1 MVFKLTRNYLSKKY
15 LFYLLVIESCYFYLM
30 QLPSYSSYKEIF
42 KDSDFPLAFVD
53 IDLLDKNIKAIK
65 SRAGNKKIRVA
76 SKSIRCK
83 YVLEHILKSDSI
95 YQGLM
100 TFTAREALTLLED
113 GFDDVLM
120 GYPVVNPREINEFCA
135 ATKSGKT
142 AVLMVD
148 CMEHF
153 QLIEEQAK
161 KHQVIQPVCIDV
173 DMSSDFPG
181 IHFGVYRSPINTV
194 EKFKKLV
201 DVAQAFPHVKIIGL
215 MGYEAQIAG
224 VGDNSPYNGVKNPI
238 IRLLKKSSIKEL
250 KDRRIACV
258 KYLVKKGLQPTLIN
272 GGGTG
277 SMESTRE
284 EDEVTEITV
293 GSGFFS
299 PALFDYYNNFHHL
312 PAAGFAIQ
320 IIRSPQKGMFTALGG
335 GYVASGGISLDKRP
349 KPYLPE
355 GIELTENEGTGEVQ
369 TPFNYKGKDH
379 LKIGDPIF
387 FRHSKA
393 GELCERFDKLYLIK
407 NGKFLETTP
416 TYRGL
421 GWTFL

>member
-1 MVFKLTRNYLSKKY
+1 
-15 LFYLLVIESCYFYLM
+15 M
-30 QLPSYSSYKEIF
+30 QLPTYTQYKEIF
-42 KDSDFPLAFVD
+42 KDSDFPLAYVD
-53 IDLLDKNIKAIK
+53 IDLLDENIRSIK

-100 TFTAREALTLLED
+100 TFTGREALTLLED

-120 GYPVVNPREINEFCA
+120 GYPVVNPRDLEGFCK

-148 CMEHF
+148 SIEHI
-153 QLIEEQAK
+153 QLIEDQAK
-161 KHQVIQPVCIDV
+161 KHDVIQPVCIDV

-201 DVAQAFPHVKIIGL
+201 DAAQVFPHVKIIGL

-224 VGDNSPYNGVKNPI
+224 VGDNSPYNGIKNPVI
-238 IRLLKKSSIKEL
+238 KLLKVFSIKEL
-250 KDRRIACV
+250 KNRRTACV
-258 KYLVKKGLQPTLIN
+258 KYLFEKGLQPTLIN

-320 IIRSPQKGMFTALGG
+320 IIRSPQKGMLTALGG
-335 GYVASGGISLDKRP
+335 GYIASGAISLDKQP

-355 GIELTENEGTGEVQ
+355 GIELTDNEGTGEVQ
-369 TPFNYKGKDH
+369 TPFNYKGKDS

-393 GELCERFDKLYLIK
+393 GELCERFDKMYLIK
-407 NGKFLETTP
+407 DGKVTGTTP

>member
-1 MVFKLTRNYLSKKY
+1 
-15 LFYLLVIESCYFYLM
+15 M
-30 QLPSYSSYKEIF
+30 QLPTYSQYKEIF
-42 KDSDFPLAFVD
+42 KDSDFPLAYVD
-53 IDLLDKNIKAIK
+53 LDLLDENIKAIK

-83 YVLEHILKSDSI
+83 YVLEHILKNDTI

-100 TFTAREALTLLED
+100 TFTAREALTLLKE

-120 GYPVVNPREINEFCA
+120 GYPVVNPREINEFCI

-148 CMEHF
+148 SVEHF

-161 KHQVIQPVCIDV
+161 KYSILQPVCIDV
-173 DMSSDFPG
+173 DMSSDYPG
-181 IHFGVYRSPINTV
+181 IHFGVYRSPVNTV
-194 EKFKKLV
+194 DKFKKLV
-201 DVAQAFPHVKIIGL
+201 DAAQAFTHVKIIGL

-224 VGDNSPYNGVKNPI
+224 VGDNSPYNGVKNPVI
-238 IRLLKKSSIKEL
+238 KLLKSFSIQEL
-250 KDRRIACV
+250 KNRRVACV
-258 KYLVKKGLQPTLIN
+258 QYLVKKGLKPTLIN

-277 SMESTRE
+277 SMESTKE

-335 GYVASGGISLDKRP
+335 GYVASGGISLDKQP

-355 GIELTENEGTGEVQ
+355 GIQLTDNEGTGEVQ
-369 TPFNYKGKDH
+369 TPFNYKGKDS

-393 GELCERFDKLYLIK
+393 GELCERFEKLHLIR
-407 NGKFLETTP
+407 NGKLVATTP

>member
-1 MVFKLTRNYLSKKY
+1 
-15 LFYLLVIESCYFYLM
+15 M
-30 QLPSYSSYKEIF
+30 QLPTYTQYKDIF
-42 KDSDFPLAFVD
+42 KDSDFPLAYVD
-53 IDLLDKNIKAIK
+53 LDLLNENIKAIK
-65 SRAGNKKIRVA
+65 NRAGNKKIRVA

-100 TFTAREALTLLED
+100 TFTAREALTLLDE

-120 GYPVVNPREINEFCA
+120 GYPVVNPRELEGFCK
-135 ATKSGKT
+135 ATKSGKS

-148 CMEHF
+148 SIEHF
-153 QLIEEQAK
+153 QLIEDQAK
-161 KHQVIQPVCIDV
+161 KHDVIQPVCIDV

-194 EKFKKLV
+194 DKFKTLV
-201 DVAQAFPHVKIIGL
+201 DAAQVFPHVKIIGL

-224 VGDNSPYNGVKNPI
+224 VGDNSPYNGIKNPVI
-238 IRLLKKSSIKEL
+238 KMLKVFSIKEL
-250 KDRRIACV
+250 KNRRTACV
-258 KYLVKKGLQPTLIN
+258 QYLIEKGLQPTLIN

-299 PALFDYYNNFHHL
+299 PALFDYYNNFQHL
-312 PAAGFAIQ
+312 PAAGFAVQ
-320 IIRSPQKGMFTALGG
+320 IIRSPQKGMLTALGG
-335 GYVASGGISLDKRP
+335 GYIASGSISLDKQP

-355 GIELTENEGTGEVQ
+355 GIKLTDNEGTGEVQ
-369 TPFNYKGKDH
+369 TPFNYNGKDS

-407 NGKFLETTP
+407 NGKITGTTP